1 VPRPHDGF
9 IVVGWGASSI
19 RWNGCRDGGRTVVRF
34 RERYPTL
41 SRDGTARRGWGT
53 PEQVEDGH
61 SWEVEDGVLW
71 VGRGWWTP
79 G

>member
-1 VPRPHDGF
+1 VPLSRG
-9 IVVGWGASSI
+9 
-19 RWNGCRDGGRTVVRF
+19 NGCRDGGENGCSLPRTIPHPV
-34 RERYPTL
+34 
-41 SRDGTARRGWGT
+41 RDGTARRGWGT
-53 PEQVEDGH
+53 PDEVEDGH